1 MFAFVGLPIRTV
13 MKPWIYFFN
22 RKEHFFLLNKSHHDL
37 LVVFS
42 PFCSFVLSHAETVH
56 CSEASSIINYGLIYF
71 QISIENDYLGP
82 RRIESLQK
90 EDADWQRKAHMAVL
104 SIQDLT
110 VKYFEITAKAQKG
123 SYFLLSY
130 TWNKRSWKVNV
141 YHVLYCIM
149 WLLFFLIN
157 SVWEFS

>member
-1 MFAFVGLPIRTV
+1 MLIFTFLYIICHGL
-13 MKPWIYFFN
+13 
-22 RKEHFFLLNKSHHDL
+22 
-37 LVVFS
+37 
-42 PFCSFVLSHAETVH
+42 VH
-56 CSEASSIINYGLIYF
+56 F

-123 SYFLLSY
+123 SG
-130 TWNKRSWKVNV
+130 
-141 YHVLYCIM
+141 H
-149 WLLFFLIN
+149 LLFHLLKSNTTF
-157 SVWEFS
+157 F

>member
-1 MFAFVGLPIRTV
+1 M
-13 MKPWIYFFN
+13 
-22 RKEHFFLLNKSHHDL
+22 
-37 LVVFS
+37 
-42 PFCSFVLSHAETVH
+42 
-56 CSEASSIINYGLIYF
+56 IYF

-123 SYFLLSY
+123 NGHTILHLVLKLSVYIKFLYMFNNLATLQILKLS
-130 TWNKRSWKVNV
+130 
-141 YHVLYCIM
+141 
-149 WLLFFLIN
+149 LLFYITTE
-157 SVWEFS
+157 SPIGVVFSD